1 MAPLMGTVTVV
12 GGSFIHGKCNTQ
24 EVDNEGLTL
33 EERVENAMEEIQDR
47 LRQLEKMDKE
57 EVRYISM
64 DNGKLLHYVHIL

>member
-1 MAPLMGTVTVV
+1 MAPLVETVTVLGV
-12 GGSFIHGKCNTQ
+12 SFMQMYTQ
-24 EVDNEGLTL
+24 EVDNEGLML

-57 EVRYISM
+57 EVRYTNM